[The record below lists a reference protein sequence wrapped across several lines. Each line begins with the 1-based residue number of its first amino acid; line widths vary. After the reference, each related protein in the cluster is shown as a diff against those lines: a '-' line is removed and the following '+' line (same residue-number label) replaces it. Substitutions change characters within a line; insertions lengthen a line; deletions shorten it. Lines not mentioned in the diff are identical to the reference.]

1 MGSVIELARPEIQQL
16 VPYEAANYA
25 EGLVLL
31 NANET
36 PWPAPGS
43 PAEADLNHY
52 PPEKP
57 DALRAALAEYYGVTA
72 EQTLVTRGSSEAI
85 DLLIRCFCTA
95 GQDSIVICPP
105 TFGMYRVYA
114 DVQGAGV
121 HEIPLLAEQGYALD
135 ADNIVRN
142 WPDDAKVLFICS
154 PNNPTGNRFETAE
167 IDLIARLLSGRA
179 LVVVDAAYTEFGSDD
194 PTHQLLNS
202 TEFNNVVVLRT
213 LSKAFGLAGARC
225 GALLGP
231 PELVR
236 MAGCVMPPYA
246 LAKPVIEAVQAC
258 LTPAARDEIAER
270 VSTLRAER
278 ERVAAALS
286 AMPGVEQVYPSEA
299 NFLLVR
305 VSDSKRFAELAMQGG
320 VLVRNFGWQVPNCL
334 RITIGNE
341 AQNNQLIDS
350 LKQL

>member
-1 MGSVIELARPEIQQL
+1 MGSVTELARPEIQKL
-16 VPYEAANYA
+16 VPYEAASYA
-25 EGLVLL
+25 DGLVRL

-43 PAEADLNHY
+43 AAADDLNHY

-57 DALRAALAEYYGVTA
+57 LALQAALVDYYGVRP

-121 HEIPLLAEQGYALD
+121 HEVPLLADQGYALD

-142 WPDDAKVLFICS
+142 WPADAKVLFICS
-154 PNNPTGNRFETAE
+154 PNNPTGNRFATEE
-167 IDLIARLLSGRA
+167 LELLARLLSGRA
-179 LVVVDAAYTEFGSDD
+179 LVVVDAAYTEFADDD
-194 PTHQLLNS
+194 PTHKLLNS

-236 MAGCVMPPYA
+236 MVSCVMPPYA
-246 LAKPVIEAVQAC
+246 IAKPVIETVMQC
-258 LTPAARDEIAER
+258 LQPDARAEIARRVALLRDARDKLAAELAR
-270 VSTLRAER
+270 ID
-278 ERVAAALS
+278 
-286 AMPGVEQVYPSEA
+286 GVETVFPSDA
-299 NFLLVR
+299 NFLLLKVK
-305 VSDSKRFAELAMQGG
+305 DAKRFADLAMQGG
-320 VLVRNFGWQVPNCL
+320 ILVRNFGWQVPNCL
-334 RITIGNE
+334 RITVGDA
-341 AQNNQLIDS
+341 AQNEQLLRS
-350 LKQL
+350 LATL

>member
-1 MGSVIELARPEIQQL
+1 MGSVIELARPEIREL

-25 EGLVLL
+25 AGLVRL

-43 PAEADLNHY
+43 TPDDDLNHY

-57 DALRAALAEYYGVTA
+57 LALQAALADYYGVRA

-95 GQDSIVICPP
+95 GKDSIVICPP

-121 HEIPLLAEQGYALD
+121 HEVPLLAEHGYALD
-135 ADNIVRN
+135 ADTIVRN

-154 PNNPTGNRFETAE
+154 PNNPTGNRVDTEQL
-167 IDLIARLLSGRA
+167 DVIARLLSGRA
-179 LVVVDAAYTEFGSDD
+179 LVVVDAAYTEFADED
-194 PTHQLLNS
+194 PTHSLLNS
-202 TEFNNVVVLRT
+202 KEFNNVVVLRT

-231 PELVR
+231 PDLVR
-236 MAGCVMPPYA
+236 MVGCIMPPYA
-246 LAKPVIEAVQAC
+246 IAKPVIETVMQCLQPDAREEISRRVQ
-258 LTPAARDEIAER
+258 L
-270 VSTLRAER
+270 LRAER
-278 ERVAAALS
+278 DKLAAAL
-286 AMPGVEQVYPSEA
+286 AQLDEVETVYPSDA
-299 NFLLVR
+299 NFLLVK
-305 VSDSKRFAELAMQGG
+305 VADAKAFAERAMRGG
-320 VLVRNFGWQVPNCL
+320 ILLRNFGWQVPNCL
-334 RITIGNE
+334 RITVGDA
-341 AQNNQLIDS
+341 AQNAQLLRS
-350 LKQL
+350 LESL

>member
-1 MGSVIELARPEIQQL
+1 MGSVTELARPEIQKL

-25 EGLVLL
+25 DGLVRL

-57 DALRAALAEYYGVTA
+57 EELQAALAAYYGVQT

-85 DLLIRCFCTA
+85 DLLIRCFCSA
-95 GQDSIVICPP
+95 GQDSIVVCPP

-121 HEIPLLAEQGYALD
+121 HEVPLQADNGYALD
-135 ADNIVRN
+135 ADSIVRN
-142 WPDDAKVLFICS
+142 WPDDAKILFICS
-154 PNNPTGNRFETAE
+154 PNNPTGNRFATEE

-179 LVVVDAAYTEFGSDD
+179 LIVVDAAYTEFGSDD

-236 MAGCVMPPYA
+236 MVGCVMPPYA
-246 LAKPVIEAVQAC
+246 IAKPVIENVLRC
-258 LTPAARDEIAER
+258 LTPEAQSEIVARVEL
-270 VSTLRAER
+270 LRTER
-278 ERVAAALS
+278 ERVATALR
-286 AMPGVEQVYPSEA
+286 AMPGVEEVYPSEA

-305 VSDSKRFAELAMQGG
+305 VADSKRFADLAMQGG

-334 RITIGNE
+334 RITIGSE
-341 AQNNQLIDS
+341 DQNNQLIDS
-350 LKQL
+350 LKEL

>member
-1 MGSVIELARPEIQQL
+1 MASVIDLARPEIQKL

-25 EGLVLL
+25 EGLVRL

-57 DALRAALAEYYGVTA
+57 VELQAALAEYYGVRP

-85 DLLIRCFCTA
+85 DLLIRCFCSA
-95 GQDSIVICPP
+95 GTDSIVVCPP

-135 ADNIVRN
+135 ADSIVRN
-142 WPDDAKVLFICS
+142 WPADAKVLFICS
-154 PNNPTGNRFETAE
+154 PNNPTGNRVPTEE

-179 LVVVDAAYTEFGSDD
+179 LVVVDAAYTEFAAED
-194 PTHQLLNS
+194 PTQQLLNS

-236 MAGCVMPPYA
+236 MVSCVMPPYA
-246 LAKPVIEAVQAC
+246 IAKPVIENVLRC
-258 LTPAARDEIAER
+258 LTPQSRADVAER
-270 VSTLRAER
+270 VALLVQER
-278 ERVAAALS
+278 ERLATAFAA
-286 AMPGVEQVYPSEA
+286 MDGVEQVYPSDA

-305 VSDSKRFAELAMQGG
+305 VKDSKRFSDLAMHGG
-320 VLVRNFGWQVPNCL
+320 ILVRNFGWQVPNCL
-334 RITIGNE
+334 RITVGDTT
-341 AQNNQLIDS
+341 QNDQLIES
-350 LKQL
+350 LKDL

>member
-1 MGSVIELARPEIQQL
+1 MGSVTELARPEIQKL

-25 EGLVLL
+25 DGLVRL

-57 DALRAALAEYYGVTA
+57 DELRAALAGYYGVEP

-95 GQDSIVICPP
+95 GQDSIVVCPP

-121 HEIPLLAEQGYALD
+121 HEIPLQADNGYALD

-142 WPDDAKVLFICS
+142 WPNDAKVLFICS
-154 PNNPTGNRFETAE
+154 PNNPTGNRFATDE

-179 LVVVDAAYTEFGSDD
+179 LIVVDAAYTEFGTDD

-202 TEFNNVVVLRT
+202 KEFNNVVVLRT

-231 PELVR
+231 SELVR
-236 MAGCVMPPYA
+236 MVGCVMPPYA
-246 LAKPVIEAVQAC
+246 IAKPVIENVLRC
-258 LTPAARDEIAER
+258 LTPDAQAEISARVEL
-270 VSTLRAER
+270 LRNER
-278 ERVAAALS
+278 ERVAAALE
-286 AMPGVEQVYPSEA
+286 AMPAVEEVYPSEA

-305 VSDSKRFAELAMQGG
+305 VTDSKRFSELAMQGG

-334 RITIGNE
+334 RITIGDE
-341 AQNNQLIDS
+341 AQNNQLIES
-350 LKQL
+350 LQDL